1 MATLQQAPRLIHQG
15 KKFEKKTI
23 FYQTPQ
29 DLVDI
34 ILNNLEG
41 KAGNQMKIMWVLLGT
56 YGDGSYRNR
65 KK

>member
-1 MATLQQAPRLIHQG
+1 MAILQQAPRLIHQG

-41 KAGNQMKIMWVLLGT
+41 KAGNQMKIM
-56 YGDGSYRNR
+56 
-65 KK
+65 